1 MFTGATIATGA
12 IANTASV
19 STGAFTVSA
28 AIFMCVPRFILPGGR
43 QTSDHSLYTEQDIST
58 AASAVAT
65 AFTAI
70 EYDSLSRRAQMIILM
85 ERNASN
91 T

>member
-28 AIFMCVPRFILPGGR
+28 AIFMCVPRFILPGIGR
-43 QTSDHSLYTEQDIST
+43 HQIIL
-58 AASAVAT
+58 
-65 AFTAI
+65 FT
-70 EYDSLSRRAQMIILM
+70 LSRTSPRLLPPLPPHLLPL
-85 ERNASN
+85 N
-91 T
+91 TTH